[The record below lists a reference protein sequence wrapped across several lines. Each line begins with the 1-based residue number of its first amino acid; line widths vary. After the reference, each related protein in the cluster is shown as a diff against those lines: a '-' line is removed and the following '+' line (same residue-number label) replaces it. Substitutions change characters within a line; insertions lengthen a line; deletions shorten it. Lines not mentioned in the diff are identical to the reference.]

1 MATGELSL
9 PDFISVQEGNYKS
22 GIGGHLASSQGQ
34 PCPIKLLQSAKYTYT
49 VDLKKEKMV
58 TQ

>member
-34 PCPIKLLQSAKYTYT
+34 PCPIKLLQSAKYTY
-49 VDLKKEKMV
+49 LKKEKMV